1 MKKKLYLLIL
11 FLCTIP
17 SLFAQSGINEVLKNI
32 ETNNKTLQAG
42 QKLNLAQKL
51 EARTG
56 NYLANPTVELNQL
69 WAEGSGNGNVN
80 ELAVVQSFDFPSTY
94 LNKNKLAKSKAEVS
108 DFQYASIRQEI
119 LLTAQQTCLEI
130 IYLQQQK
137 QLLGKRLKNANLLT
151 RLYQQRLNS
160 GDANQL
166 EYNKI
171 RLEKI
176 NAENAA
182 RINMSNLQA
191 QMEILQKL
199 NGGISL
205 AFSDTTF
212 PIPPP
217 LPEYNQLETAY
228 LAADPTLNSLIG
240 ETKTAEQ
247 EVKVNRS
254 LSLPK
259 FDLGYRRNGGSD
271 EKMNGFRIGMSIPLW
286 ENKNTV
292 KQAKAQAEYASLN
305 VEDNTQTLKS
315 TLQQLY
321 QQAQALEVSRKAYQE
336 ALSSQQNEI
345 LLNKALEAGQI
356 SMLDYFVEIS
366 ILYDSIQNYLDVE
379 KEYQNTVIQL
389 FQYTL

>member
-1 MKKKLYLLIL
+1 MKKNLYLLIL
-11 FLCTIP
+11 FFCTAP

-42 QKLNLAQKL
+42 QKLNRAQKL

-69 WAEGSGNGNVN
+69 WAEGSANSNVN

-108 DFQYASIRQEI
+108 DLQYASIRQEI

-130 IYLQQQK
+130 IYLQRQK

-151 RLYQQRLNS
+151 QLYQQRLNS

-176 NAENAA
+176 NAENAT
-182 RINMSNLQA
+182 RINMSNLQT

-199 NGGISL
+199 NGGISIV
-205 AFSDTTF
+205 FSDTTF
-212 PIPPP
+212 PIQPQ

-228 LAADPTLNSLIG
+228 LTVDPKLNSLIG

-247 EVKVNRS
+247 EIKVNRS

-271 EKMNGFRIGMSIPLW
+271 EKMNGFKIGMSIPLW

-305 VEDNTQTLKS
+305 VEDNTQALKS
-315 TLQQLY
+315 TLRQLY

-366 ILYDSIQNYLDVE
+366 ILYDSMQNYLDVE
-379 KEYQNTVIQL
+379 KEYQNIVIQL
-389 FQYTL
+389 FQYNL

>member
-17 SLFAQSGINEVLKNI
+17 SLFAQSGINEILKNI

-212 PIPPP
+212 PILPP

-228 LAADPTLNSLIG
+228 LAADPRLNSLIG

-271 EKMNGFRIGMSIPLW
+271 EKMNGFKIGMSIPLW

-321 QQAQALEVSRKAYQE
+321 QQAQALEASRKAYQE

>member
-69 WAEGSGNGNVN
+69 WAEGSANANVN

-212 PIPPP
+212 PILPP

-228 LAADPTLNSLIG
+228 LAADPKLNSLIG
-240 ETKTAEQ
+240 ATKTAEQ

-292 KQAKAQAEYASLN
+292 KQAKAQAEYTSLN

>member
-212 PIPPP
+212 PILPP

-228 LAADPTLNSLIG
+228 LAADPRLNSLIG

-271 EKMNGFRIGMSIPLW
+271 EKMNGFKIGMSIPLW